1 MHHFAA
7 KPRTRRVFTASN
19 WPISYEPKKRAGSV
33 LIPVYTPY
41 ITNQL
46 SHSRMGRPK
55 VQIAGNSVQKTRL
68 QKGE

>member
-7 KPRTRRVFTASN
+7 KPRTRRVFTASD

-41 ITNQL
+41 IKNRL
-46 SHSRMGRPK
+46 PHSLMGRPK
-55 VQIAGNSVQKTRL
+55 VKIAGNTVQKTRL